1 MHELDSSANRVKV
14 LVTGATG
21 FIGRTLLGKLQAHG
35 WETAA
40 LVRPATENSEPR
52 VFDNTKVFDYEGN
65 YESVRRAVREFQPDV
80 VVHLASLFLARH
92 VPADIPA
99 LVSSNLLFGT
109 LLLEAMAEAGGGR
122 FVNTGTSWQHYD
134 SDSYRPVNLYA
145 ATKQGFQDILDYY
158 VDARGIKAITL
169 KLSDTY
175 GYGDVRPKLLQL
187 LLRTWETGEVLKMSP
202 GEQEIEYTHVD
213 DVAKGF
219 LGAAELL
226 LGDTFCGSASY
237 SLRSGAP
244 VTVKELVKLIESLSG
259 RRLNVEFG
267 ATEYRPR
274 EMMTAWKGEMLP
286 KWKAEISLEKGLKE
300 MLDKSGYGCES

>member
-1 MHELDSSANRVKV
+1 MHKV
-14 LVTGATG
+14 DNPGSRAKALVTGATG
-21 FIGRTLLGKLQAHG
+21 FIGRTLLVKLQAHG

-40 LVRPATENSEPR
+40 LVRQPAEDSKPR
-52 VFDNTKVFDYEGN
+52 VFESTQVFDYDGS
-65 YESVRRAVREFQPDV
+65 YESVHRCVREFQPDV
-80 VVHLASLFLARH
+80 VIHLASLFLARH
-92 VPADIPA
+92 VPSDVPA

-109 LLLEAMAEAGGGR
+109 LVLEAMAEVGGGR

-145 ATKQGFQDILDYY
+145 ATKQGFQNILDYY
-158 VDARGIKAITL
+158 VDARGIKAVTL

-187 LLRTWETGEVLKMSP
+187 LLRTWQTGEVLKMSP
-202 GEQEIEYTHVD
+202 GEQEIEYTHVE
-213 DVAKGF
+213 DVASGF
-219 LGAAELL
+219 LSAAELL
-226 LGDTFCGSASY
+226 LGDAYCGHASY
-237 SLRSGAP
+237 SLRSGSP
-244 VTVKELVKLIESLSG
+244 VMVKELVKMIESLSG

-286 KWKAEISLEKGLKE
+286 NWKPQISLQQGLAEILER
-300 MLDKSGYGCES
+300 SGYERQS